1 MKIIR
6 NNILPFGQHDAINLF
21 GVLFVKG
28 NIRVSQHLLNHEKI
42 HSQQMRELLW
52 VFFYCLYV
60 LEWMVRLMQQ
70 RGNRPKA
77 YLSIS
82 FEREAYGHDHD
93 LTYLRHRKPF
103 AQWRRG

>member
-1 MKIIR
+1 
-6 NNILPFGQHDAINLF
+6 
-21 GVLFVKG
+21 
-28 NIRVSQHLLNHEKI
+28 
-42 HSQQMRELLW
+42 
-52 VFFYCLYV
+52 
-60 LEWMVRLMQQ
+60 MVRLVQQ
-70 RGNRPKA
+70 RGNRLKA